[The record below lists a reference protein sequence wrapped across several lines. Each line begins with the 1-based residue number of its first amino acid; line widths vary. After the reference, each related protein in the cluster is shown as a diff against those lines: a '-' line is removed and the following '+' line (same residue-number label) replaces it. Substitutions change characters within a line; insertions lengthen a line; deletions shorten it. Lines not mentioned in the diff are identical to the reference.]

1 MLLRLPVPCN
11 CARKS
16 SIISWSCQY
25 RYMSNLLLKV
35 LVLLAITIQFGKLF
49 QASTTLL
56 VKQNLRKSYLKRV
69 MKILR
74 SLYRVAGMPVV
85 FKCGTTFVSYFPEST
100 VSYKFLSY
108 LLLPAYNARLTLLH
122 AFKQSL

>member
-1 MLLRLPVPCN
+1 MLGIV
-11 CARKS
+11 
-16 SIISWSCQY
+16 
-25 RYMSNLLLKV
+25 SNLCLKV
-35 LVLLAITIQFGKLF
+35 LVLLVITIQFGKLF

-108 LLLPAYNARLTLLH
+108 LLLPAYNARLTYYTLSSNLCKGG
-122 AFKQSL
+122 FSMQVSS